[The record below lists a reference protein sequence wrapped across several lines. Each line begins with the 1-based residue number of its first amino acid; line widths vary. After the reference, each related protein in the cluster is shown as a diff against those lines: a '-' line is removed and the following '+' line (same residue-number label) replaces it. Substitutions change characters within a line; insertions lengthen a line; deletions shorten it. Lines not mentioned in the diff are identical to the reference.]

1 MITFNTKKSQSI
13 IGISLLLL
21 TGFALN
27 SCASISES
35 DVTRSAGITSKGV
48 RVCITND
55 LAKAARVHWVDY
67 DTNDGQLTLLP
78 DDTTCGE
85 GTSYYNMFDVAL
97 RVEWRDGQS
106 QSVYLGNSFIGYPYA
121 AIDPDI
127 RSAKQESS
135 CGFSAKGPNSQELGF
150 LVPCTDK
157 FKIDEVRLYPSGSR
171 SASATYPHLL
181 SITRVEDSTWIEFRI
196 SIQK

>member
-1 MITFNTKKSQSI
+1 MNTSNKKKLQSI
-13 IGISLLLL
+13 IGVSLLIL
-21 TGFALN
+21 TGLALN

-48 RVCITND
+48 RVCVTND
-55 LAKAARVHWVDY
+55 LAKAARVHWWEY
-67 DTNDGQLTLLP
+67 DTNDGHLTLLP
-78 DDTTCGE
+78 DESTCGE
-85 GTSYYNMFDVAL
+85 GTSIFNMYDVGL

-106 QSVYLGNSFIGYPYA
+106 QSVYLGNGFIGYPYA

-127 RSAKQESS
+127 RSAKEESS